1 MAFVEL
7 HRWSIGKYLFLVWL
21 QIWMAVLLY
30 SKVICRTFS
39 RLQAGHISF
48 SSYIHRG
55 AGSKCSKP
63 YLNFRTPHL
72 PGEPDWEW
80 QISRN
85 VIIPIY
91 SHWSV
96 WTWNSPLIFFATFCN
111 YAFIMCYLFESLC
124 FTLKHLRLLLWKL
137 IEPVKLFAAI
147 CKVEPNK
154 PWYFVWFLIPATTWL
169 HVEKKTHFVLSPA
182 VCKANWPMILCGSS
196 DRPIP
201 WVANAL

>member
-1 MAFVEL
+1 
-7 HRWSIGKYLFLVWL
+7 
-21 QIWMAVLLY
+21 MAVLLY

-124 FTLKHLRLLLWKL
+124 FTLKHLRLLLWKPTEKVFVMSSQTSYDIL
-137 IEPVKLFAAI
+137 FDSWFRPLHGYTLRRRRISSWAQLCVKPI
-147 CKVEPNK
+147 G
-154 PWYFVWFLIPATTWL
+154 PWYYVGALIGRFL
-169 HVEKKTHFVLSPA
+169 
-182 VCKANWPMILCGSS
+182 G
-196 DRPIP
+196 
-201 WVANAL
+201 